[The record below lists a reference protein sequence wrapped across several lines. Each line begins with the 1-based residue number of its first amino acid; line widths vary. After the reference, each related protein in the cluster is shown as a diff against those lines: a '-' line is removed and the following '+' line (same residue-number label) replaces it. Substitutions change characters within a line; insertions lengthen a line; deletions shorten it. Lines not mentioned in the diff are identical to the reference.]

1 MEKKFVIF
9 GIILMMLFLLG
20 SCNSEEEKLG
30 NGTFYNLEEAYD
42 LDLLSVEDLQ
52 SIAYYYRGSE
62 DESFV
67 PKTKNPET
75 LSQETESK
83 IKQLYLDDLKKS
95 VSEAIVEDIYI
106 AEYYGSYGDCVVVK
120 VWDNIVDYDLFS
132 IPE

>member
-42 LDLLSVEDLQ
+42 LELLTVEDLHN
-52 SIAYYYRGSE
+52 IAYYYRSIA
-62 DESFV
+62 DENFV

-75 LSQETESK
+75 LSQETENK
-83 IKQLYLDDLKKS
+83 KNNYTWMILRKAYLRQK
-95 VSEAIVEDIYI
+95 
-106 AEYYGSYGDCVVVK
+106 
-120 VWDNIVDYDLFS
+120 
-132 IPE
+132 